1 MKGIYLVMLVSG
13 ILTGCSLPS
22 QNNIEEDRFT
32 EVVLAQGL
40 DEPMAMTF
48 LPGNKVLV
56 IERKGG
62 VKLILE
68 DTKETIFAGWIE
80 VNTKYTNKEG
90 QTREAE
96 EGVMGVIVDPNYAE
110 NNWIYIYFADP
121 ETPKHVLA
129 RYEFRDDYLLED
141 SKTIVLEVPTQREEC
156 CHTGG
161 GMTWDAKNNL
171 YLSVGNNTVN
181 PRSGASNMNELP
193 GHENEDDQRAPSNTM
208 DLRGKIVRIHPEDDG
223 TYSVPEGN
231 LFAKGTEKT
240 RPEIYTMGHR
250 NPWRVSIDS
259 KTGYLY
265 WGEVGPDASEDSNWG
280 PKGYDEF
287 NQAKKAGNFG
297 WPYFIGNNRPY
308 NKFNSVDGTYGE
320 AFDANNVINESVNN
334 TGIKKLP
341 QPVPAFLYYPYGAS
355 EEFPLLGTSGR
366 SATGGPVF
374 RSADF
379 KKAERPWSSYFEGKW
394 LITEFMRGWLIAVTM
409 DENGD
414 YLSMEKVVS
423 NKNFSGAIDMDFG
436 PSGDLYVLQ
445 YGTAWFRKNANSRLV
460 RIEYNKGNRKPNVE
474 IASDVSSGKL
484 PLTVNL
490 TAEGSKDSDDYDDGK
505 LSYQW
510 TILKGQDVLTTLEGE
525 VVSYTFN
532 QGGDFE
538 AKVTVKDSKGDKNE
552 KSILI
557 TAGNTA
563 PEISL
568 DLKSINK
575 SFYFGENILDYSVS
589 VKDDED
595 GQIGEGIKSEEV
607 AVTFDYVPAGYDPID
622 MAASQASADELAS
635 FAVGINLIKGSDCI
649 SCHQFNGKSIGPSYV
664 DVANRYKNTDKNRN
678 YLVDKILIGGSGVW
692 GEHGMS
698 AHPDLDRNDAARMVD
713 YIIGNPENN
722 NDALGTKGTLKP
734 ESPDFELEAGS
745 YVLRASYKD
754 KGTDDA
760 KSLRTEELIVLK
772 SPFLKPHNADYKKS
786 TEILT
791 AAGNAYYAVGDSSY
805 IGYKSLDLN
814 KVSSIVVYIQN
825 SRRSGAKGGH
835 IELRL
840 KAPDGDLVARSTEIV
855 FEEKEQRRR
864 SPAGT
869 NPVEWRRQN
878 SLQAVITLP
887 TNISGFQDVFFVFRN
902 EKAISNEY
910 LMQVL
915 ETGFMEK

>member
-1 MKGIYLVMLVSG
+1 MKRILLLLLVSG
-13 ILTGCSLPS
+13 IFTACSS
-22 QNNIEEDRFT
+22 SESNKTEDDRFT

-68 DTKETIFAGWIE
+68 DTKETLDAGWIE

-90 QTREAE
+90 STREAE
-96 EGVMGVIVDPNYAE
+96 EGVMGIVADPDFSKNS
-110 NNWIYIYFADP
+110 WIYIYYADP

-129 RYEFRDDYLLED
+129 RYEFKEDHLLDET
-141 SKTIVLEVPTQREEC
+141 KTIVLEVPTQREEC

-161 GMTWDAKNNL
+161 GMTWDAQNNL

-208 DLRGKIVRIHPEDDG
+208 DLRGKILRIHPEADG
-223 TYSVPEGN
+223 SYTVPEDN
-231 LFAKGTEKT
+231 LFAEGTEKT

-265 WGEVGPDASEDSNWG
+265 WGEVGPDASEDSDWG

-308 NKFNSVDGTYGE
+308 NKFNSVDGTYGN

-334 TGIKKLP
+334 TGIKELP
-341 QPVPAFLYYPYGAS
+341 SPVPAFLYYPYGAS

-379 KKAERPWSSYFEGKW
+379 KNAERAWPSYFEGKW

-414 YLSMEKVVS
+414 YLSMEKVLPK
-423 NKNFSGAIDMDFG
+423 KNFSGAIDMGFG
-436 PSGDLYVLQ
+436 PSGDLYVLE
-445 YGTAWFRKNANSRLV
+445 YGTAWFRKNDNSRLV
-460 RIEYNKGNRKPNVE
+460 RLEYNEGNRKPNVA

-484 PLTVNL
+484 PLTVKL
-490 TAEGSKDSDDYDDGK
+490 TAEGSMDSDDYDQGK

-510 TILKGQDVLTTLEGE
+510 TILKGQEVLTTLDGE
-525 VVSYTFN
+525 KVSYTFN
-532 QGGDFE
+532 EGGDFE
-538 AKVTVKDSKGDKNE
+538 VKLTVKDSKGDKNE
-552 KSILI
+552 KSIFI

-575 SFYFGENILDYSVS
+575 SFYFGENTLDYSVT
-589 VKDDED
+589 VKDGED

-607 AVTFDYVPAGYDPID
+607 AVTFDYVPAGYDPIE
-622 MAASQASADELAS
+622 MAANQASADELAS

-649 SCHQFNGKSIGPSYV
+649 SCHQFNSKSIGPSYA
-664 DVANRYKNTDKNRN
+664 DVAKRYKNTDKNRN
-678 YLVDKILIGGSGVW
+678 YLVDKILKGGSGVW

-698 AHPDLDRNDAARMVD
+698 AHPDLDRGDAARMVD
-713 YIIGNPENN
+713 YIIGNSDNKN
-722 NDALGTKGTLKP
+722 VALGVKGTLKP
-734 ESPDFELEAGS
+734 QKPEFEQEAGTF
-745 YVLRASYKD
+745 VLRAAYKD
-754 KGTDDA
+754 KGTDQA

-814 KVSSIVVYIQN
+814 NVSSVVVYIQN

-840 KAPDGDLVARSTEIV
+840 KAPDGELVARSTEV
-855 FEEKEQRRR
+855 TFEETEQRRR
-864 SPAGT
+864 PPAGT

-887 TNISGFQDVFFVFRN
+887 TNISGFQDIYFVFRN
-902 EKAISNEY
+902 EKAASNEY